1 MLRPYLKIS
10 GFKMCLFAT
19 LLICGF
25 YALDNWVKLLYP
37 IELKT
42 LDYRFKIRGKRD
54 PGPEVVIIAID
65 DKSIDKIGRWP
76 WSRSVHAR
84 MVDIL
89 SEGEARVIGFDILF
103 LLPEEQPEYS
113 RIRQLIDSYKNL
125 DLQKVSPHGS
135 RFYKEMIGALQK
147 VDPDRNF
154 ANSVE
159 KSGRVAL
166 ALALQ
171 PGHQMKK
178 DTLQPKGLDNYYL
191 YNGVYSSIG
200 NIKEGSHIST
210 LQAKEIFP
218 PIYPLTAAAKVLGY
232 ANSFPDEDGS
242 LRRETLA
249 IEYAREYFLPLS
261 VSILGAYLNLSP
273 NQIRINLG
281 ESLELGSLVVHTDE
295 SNRFLINYYGPAGS
309 FPYYSFIDVLKG
321 KISPSIFKDKIVFIG
336 WKAAGIGDFWVTP
349 TSPALPGVEKQAT
362 IISNILHQDFI
373 IRNKYLVIWDL
384 ALILITGLTLGFL
397 IPKLSPL
404 RAASF
409 SLLLCV
415 LLGAFIQYTFS
426 QAKLWIYAV
435 YPFLTIGLAYSSTTV
450 FRLLTE
456 EREKRK
462 IRSTFSL
469 YLSPVVVDQLVKHP
483 GALKLGGERRILT
496 VLFSD
501 IRGFTTLS
509 EGMPVEDLVP
519 LLNRYMDAMTEIILD
534 HEGLLDKYIGD
545 AILAVYG
552 APIPQNDHAMRACLT
567 ALDMMERLRKLHQE
581 WEKERL
587 PCFDIGI
594 GINTGPAAIG
604 NMGSKKRFTYTVI
617 GDSVNLTS
625 RLEGLNK
632 KYGTHILIS
641 ESTYL
646 EVKDYMICQDI
657 GAVEVRGK
665 KEPVKIYELLGEK
678 GT

>member
-10 GFKMCLFAT
+10 GFKMCLFVT

-25 YALDNWVKLLYP
+25 YALDNWIELLYP
-37 IELKT
+37 LELKT
-42 LDYRFKIRGKRD
+42 LDVRFKVRGKRD
-54 PGPEVVIIAID
+54 PGPEVAIIAID
-65 DKSIDKIGRWP
+65 DKSIEKIGRWP
-76 WSRSVHAR
+76 WSRSVHAK

-89 SEGEARVIGFDILF
+89 SEGGAKVIGFDILF
-103 LLPEEQPEYS
+103 LLPEEQSEYS

-125 DLQKVSPHGS
+125 DLAKLSPQGS
-135 RFYKEMIGALQK
+135 MFYGEMTDALQQ
-147 VDPDRNF
+147 VDHDRRF

-159 KSGRVAL
+159 KSGRVVL

-171 PGHQMKK
+171 PGDQRKK
-178 DTLQPKGLDNYYL
+178 DALPPKGLDNYHL
-191 YNGVYSSIG
+191 YKGVYSSVGKIE
-200 NIKEGSHIST
+200 KGSHIST
-210 LQAKEIFP
+210 LQAREIFP
-218 PIYPLTAAAKVLGY
+218 PIDPLTAAAQSLGY

-249 IEYAREYFLPLS
+249 IEYAQEYFLPLS
-261 VSILGAYLNLSP
+261 VSMLAAYLDLTP
-273 NQIRINLG
+273 QQIRINPG
-281 ESLELGSLVVHTDE
+281 DSLELGSLVVDTDE
-295 SNRFLINYYGPAGS
+295 SNRFLINYYGPAGAY
-309 FPYYSFIDVLKG
+309 PYYSFNDVLEG
-321 KISPSIFKDKIVFIG
+321 KVSPSIFKDKIVLIG
-336 WKAAGIGDFWVTP
+336 WKAAGIGDNWVTP

-373 IRNKYLVIWDL
+373 IRNKYLLIWDL
-384 ALILITGLTLGFL
+384 ALILITGLTLGFV

-404 RAASF
+404 RASYF

-435 YPFLTIGLAYSSTTV
+435 YPFLTIGLAYSGTTV

-462 IRSTFSL
+462 IRRTFSL

-483 GALKLGGERRILT
+483 GALKLGGERRVLT

-501 IRGFTTLS
+501 IRGFTALS
-509 EGMPVEDLVP
+509 EGMPVEDLVA
-519 LLNRYMDAMTEIILD
+519 LLNRYMDAMTEIILA

-552 APIPQNDHAMRACLT
+552 APIPQKDHAMRACHT
-567 ALDMMERLRKLHQE
+567 ALDMMERLRQLHKE
-581 WEKERL
+581 WEKEQL

-594 GINTGPAAIG
+594 GINTGPVAIG
-604 NMGSKKRFTYTVI
+604 NMGSQKRFTYTVI
-617 GDSVNLTS
+617 GDGVNLTA

-646 EVKDYMICQDI
+646 EVKDCVTCQDI
-657 GAVEVRGK
+657 GTAEVRGK
-665 KEPVKIYELLGEK
+665 REPVRIYELLGEK
-678 GT
+678 GA

>member
-1 MLRPYLKIS
+1 
-10 GFKMCLFAT
+10 
-19 LLICGF
+19 
-25 YALDNWVKLLYP
+25 
-37 IELKT
+37 
-42 LDYRFKIRGKRD
+42 
-54 PGPEVVIIAID
+54 
-65 DKSIDKIGRWP
+65 
-76 WSRSVHAR
+76 
-84 MVDIL
+84 
-89 SEGEARVIGFDILF
+89 
-103 LLPEEQPEYS
+103 
-113 RIRQLIDSYKNL
+113 
-125 DLQKVSPHGS
+125 
-135 RFYKEMIGALQK
+135 
-147 VDPDRNF
+147 
-154 ANSVE
+154 
-159 KSGRVAL
+159 
-166 ALALQ
+166 
-171 PGHQMKK
+171 
-178 DTLQPKGLDNYYL
+178 
-191 YNGVYSSIG
+191 
-200 NIKEGSHIST
+200 
-210 LQAKEIFP
+210 
-218 PIYPLTAAAKVLGY
+218 
-232 ANSFPDEDGS
+232 
-242 LRRETLA
+242 
-249 IEYAREYFLPLS
+249 
-261 VSILGAYLNLSP
+261 
-273 NQIRINLG
+273 
-281 ESLELGSLVVHTDE
+281 VVHTDE

-309 FPYYSFIDVLKG
+309 FPYYSFIDVLEG

-373 IRNKYLVIWDL
+373 IRDKYLVIWDL
-384 ALILITGLTLGFL
+384 ALILITGLTLGLL

-426 QAKLWIYAV
+426 HAKLWIYAV

-462 IRSTFSL
+462 IRNTFSL

-496 VLFSD
+496 VFFSD

-509 EGMPVEDLVP
+509 EGMPVEDLVT

-567 ALDMMERLRKLHQE
+567 ALDMMERLRQLHQE
-581 WEKERL
+581 WEKEQL

-594 GINTGPAAIG
+594 GINTGPVAIG
-604 NMGSKKRFTYTVI
+604 NMGSEKRFTYTVI
-617 GDSVNLTS
+617 GDGVNLTA

-646 EVKDYMICQDI
+646 EVKDCMICQDI

-678 GT
+678 GA